1 MSRVCII
8 TWVPKKMNT
17 KEHVQKK
24 THKIAMNV
32 VTLTTCKRSLAIL
45 GQHNT
50 KKKVGASTKSKNCC
64 HGCPKTWTVP
74 YIAAQNSYQ
83 MIGRI
88 KNMYKSEQYFV
99 SMPKKHI
106 FLQKGFFYS
115 WRHLLTK
122 CHCTPWWVLFF
133 LMFNNSIL
141 SLQKAS
147 KRQTRWSYKMTWH
160 LKTLTKWTLENPQ
173 LCLLGALLQK
183 GLVRGLF
190 VTTKWPYINH
200 L

>member
-1 MSRVCII
+1 
-8 TWVPKKMNT
+8 
-17 KEHVQKK
+17 
-24 THKIAMNV
+24 MNV

-74 YIAAQNSYQ
+74 YVAAQNSYQ

-106 FLQKGFFYS
+106 FLQKGSSTLDDISLQNVIAHPGEF
-115 WRHLLTK
+115 
-122 CHCTPWWVLFF
+122 FF
-133 LMFNNSIL
+133 LNV
-141 SLQKAS
+141 Q
-147 KRQTRWSYKMTWH
+147 
-160 LKTLTKWTLENPQ
+160 
-173 LCLLGALLQK
+173 
-183 GLVRGLF
+183 
-190 VTTKWPYINH
+190 
-200 L
+200 